1 MTVSSEARLK
11 QVQRYGTALRRLCKF
26 LFITTAVGGIAAI
39 GLLVFSTSP
48 DTSMLIGTATYTADT
63 LTLFGRAVGVTTVV
77 LGVGLVLRLCFHM
90 IRLFDLYASGRIFTD
105 ENVRHMRQIGVTVF
119 LFSAYWL
126 VDLALQFVP
135 PSALASS
142 ATREVMINLNIPFG
156 IVILGTVIV
165 FFSWIMDVGREL
177 REEQDLVV

>member
-1 MTVSSEARLK
+1 
-11 QVQRYGTALRRLCKF
+11 
-26 LFITTAVGGIAAI
+26 
-39 GLLVFSTSP
+39 
-48 DTSMLIGTATYTADT
+48 
-63 LTLFGRAVGVTTVV
+63 
-77 LGVGLVLRLCFHM
+77 M
-90 IRLFDLYASGRIFTD
+90 IRIFDLYAAGKIFTD
-105 ENVRHMRQIGVTVF
+105 ANVRHMRQIGVTIF

-135 PSALASS
+135 PSALA
-142 ATREVMINLNIPFG
+142 AFDTRQVEINLNIPFG